1 MLIKLVAPFITAVA
15 LLGGLLLVLSLA
27 LSLLYM
33 AAKRLMYNIWGA
45 EIVFETMYKL
55 WRQEA
60 TKRDKDD

>member
-15 LLGGLLLVLSLA
+15 LLGGLLLVLSLE
-27 LSLLYM
+27 LSLLCM